1 VKRAYE
7 PFLEKIHSREEFLT
21 NEEIAEVL
29 DDFNT
34 EANKKL
40 NNYDKLIPS
49 GSMTLT
55 YKVLKRKKT
64 SVLCENYHFTTI
76 GGFLYIELFK
86 GLQNRYLPRKCDL
99 CGRYFVLER
108 GFYSNYCKRPVKGQ
122 PDKTCRDLGHRKKFN
137 DKLKTD
143 PIWNVYHKAY
153 KAHYARYLKKKMTQA
168 EFQKWADY
176 AIEMRTKALD
186 GDVEYDEYVK
196 EMKK

>member
-1 VKRAYE
+1 
-7 PFLEKIHSREEFLT
+7 
-21 NEEIAEVL
+21 
-29 DDFNT
+29 
-34 EANKKL
+34 
-40 NNYDKLIPS
+40 
-49 GSMTLT
+49 MTLT
-55 YKVLKRKKT
+55 YKVLKHKKT

-76 GGFLYIELFK
+76 GGLYIELFK

-122 PDKTCRDLGHRKKFN
+122 PDKTCRDLGHRKRFN

-186 GDVEYDEYVK
+186 GDVEYDEYVRD
-196 EMKK
+196 MKK